1 MQNKETTNITKND
14 NVNIVKINQ
23 QTIAFFKRKIKKLV
37 ESLKKEEKIKPEE
50 KYDKILSFLCLTDD
64 EKLNENKLFQ
74 KLKELQLI
82 NDDKN
87 IKYFIP
93 TEIKNRLEQSLL
105 HTKYNIANMPMES
118 NLNTKEKSKD
128 DIVKEQE
135 ILREKL
141 KNTTELTQRLIE
153 FDDMQKNPLL
163 Y

>member
-1 MQNKETTNITKND
+1 MQNKETTNITKN
-14 NVNIVKINQ
+14 NNMNIVKINQ
-23 QTIAFFKRKIKKLV
+23 QTVALFKRKIKKLV

-64 EKLNENKLFQ
+64 EKLNENKLIQ
-74 KLKELQLI
+74 KLKELHLI
-82 NDDKN
+82 KDDEN

-93 TEIKNRLEQSLL
+93 TKIKNRLEQSLL

-118 NLNTKEKSKD
+118 NLNIKKKSKNN
-128 DIVKEQE
+128 IVK
-135 ILREKL
+135 EKL
-141 KNTTELTQRLIE
+141 KNTTELTQKLIE